1 MANATSLKGDIVS
14 KEDVQNLVTR
24 FYAKV
29 RNDDQLA
36 HHFATVDW
44 DHHTPVIVKFW
55 SMILHGELGYKGNPL
70 AKHLPM
76 KLTKAD
82 FERWLLLFTNTVDEL
97 FSGAKAEE
105 AKQRAQ
111 IIASMFQFK
120 MNISQLD

>member
-55 SMILHGELGYKGNPL
+55 SMILHGELGYKGNP
-70 AKHLPM
+70 
-76 KLTKAD
+76 
-82 FERWLLLFTNTVDEL
+82 
-97 FSGAKAEE
+97 
-105 AKQRAQ
+105 
-111 IIASMFQFK
+111 
-120 MNISQLD
+120 